1 MLDDRSIQLWRS
13 KVKNE
18 SILYMTDR
26 VHAVLT
32 RRFSEKSSKFIF
44 SNRSGGAKQYNSKT
58 LKKAFER
65 AGIDGATAHTLR
77 HTHASRLIQN
87 GLNLYEIKEVLG
99 HSDIKTTMRYAHLE
113 QAAVS
118 LKVKE
123 VMNKLN
129 RAASQHGIDTTSG
142 IS

>member
-1 MLDDRSIQLWRS
+1 MEENSTS
-13 KVKNE
+13 E
-18 SILYMTDR
+18 SLY
-26 VHAVLT
+26 L
-32 RRFSEKSSKFIF
+32 K
-44 SNRSGGAKQYNSKT
+44 GG
-58 LKKAFER
+58 LPFR
-65 AGIDGATAHTLR
+65 ATAHTLR
-77 HTHASRLIQN
+77 HTQASRLIQN

-129 RAASQHGIDTTSG
+129 STVSDAGSHTTLALPQTR
-142 IS
+142 